1 MKQNNLIKLED
12 NFQEENEIN
21 IYDIINIF
29 LKNIKLF
36 IIVSIIGL
44 VITGLYMIKRIVF
57 DKNNVLTIEY
67 SLNYEELESYLNGK
81 VYYPKKNPNQI
92 LLDNEYLDKLFE
104 NEDLKKYYEE
114 NVDENENRDSP
125 NTKRQFIIEKKL
137 LEDIPKQVESIDG
150 KDVVVVPNSY
160 KVTVTVNK
168 RKDIDKR
175 LSLSIMNTYLKI
187 IKEFYNETIFKYIE
201 DRKISSDERLPIL
214 KNLLNENAVVGNTLS
229 FDKNSIA
236 ENNFLRYIYPVK
248 VSNVDT
254 YYPEYIRLENENQ
267 AITTLTNLGVNN
279 IDNFIQY
286 DTSIIM
292 EKEKTGNLIKL
303 IVGIFLSLCLG
314 ISAIFIKEFSK
325 EYKNKEKI

>member
-1 MKQNNLIKLED
+1 
-12 NFQEENEIN
+12 
-21 IYDIINIF
+21 
-29 LKNIKLF
+29 
-36 IIVSIIGL
+36 
-44 VITGLYMIKRIVF
+44 
-57 DKNNVLTIEY
+57 
-67 SLNYEELESYLNGK
+67 
-81 VYYPKKNPNQI
+81 
-92 LLDNEYLDKLFE
+92 
-104 NEDLKKYYEE
+104 
-114 NVDENENRDSP
+114 
-125 NTKRQFIIEKKL
+125 
-137 LEDIPKQVESIDG
+137 
-150 KDVVVVPNSY
+150 
-160 KVTVTVNK
+160 
-168 RKDIDKR
+168 
-175 LSLSIMNTYLKI
+175 MNTYLKI

-201 DRKISSDERLPIL
+201 DRKIYSDERLPIL

>member
-1 MKQNNLIKLED
+1 M
-12 NFQEENEIN
+12 
-21 IYDIINIF
+21 
-29 LKNIKLF
+29 
-36 IIVSIIGL
+36 
-44 VITGLYMIKRIVF
+44 
-57 DKNNVLTIEY
+57 
-67 SLNYEELESYLNGK
+67 
-81 VYYPKKNPNQI
+81 
-92 LLDNEYLDKLFE
+92 
-104 NEDLKKYYEE
+104 
-114 NVDENENRDSP
+114 
-125 NTKRQFIIEKKL
+125 
-137 LEDIPKQVESIDG
+137 
-150 KDVVVVPNSY
+150 
-160 KVTVTVNK
+160 
-168 RKDIDKR
+168 
-175 LSLSIMNTYLKI
+175 
-187 IKEFYNETIFKYIE
+187 
-201 DRKISSDERLPIL
+201 
-214 KNLLNENAVVGNTLS
+214 VGNTLS

>member
-1 MKQNNLIKLED
+1 MKNMGNNK
-12 NFQEENEIN
+12 
-21 IYDIINIF
+21 IYT
-29 LKNIKLF
+29 LF
-36 IIVSIIGL
+36 AGVNGAGK
-44 VITGLYMIKRIVF
+44 T
-57 DKNNVLTIEY
+57 TIY
-67 SLNYEELESYLNGK
+67 RTMG
-81 VYYPKKNPNQI
+81 
-92 LLDNEYLDKLFE
+92 F
-104 NEDLKKYYEE
+104 
-114 NVDENENRDSP
+114 DENENRDSP

-201 DRKISSDERLPIL
+201 DRKIYSDERLPIL